1 MKKLVRR
8 YLKLIKKIPERHY
21 WPLFIF
27 LSLYFVVPYSEFV
40 VTIFLLG
47 YFKFEQQYRKVFGKI
62 VAPLPDI
69 IKYGA
74 SVIFFLVMLDDTLS
88 TVLLFLLHCG
98 LEEKQR
104 ESKRSDPLFG
114 VIAQLVE
121 RLLCKQDVSG
131 SSPLNS
137 INT

>member
-1 MKKLVRR
+1 MKNLIQR
-8 YLKLIKKIPERHY
+8 YLKLVKKIPERHY

-62 VAPLPDI
+62 ISPLPDI

-74 SVIFFLVMLDDTLS
+74 SVMFFLTMLDDTLFYAAIILAALWS
-88 TVLLFLLHCG
+88 N
-98 LEEKQR
+98 R
-104 ESKRSDPLFG
+104 EAKKLKED
-114 VIAQLVE
+114 
-121 RLLCKQDVSG
+121 
-131 SSPLNS
+131 
-137 INT
+137 